1 MTHNQSGTVF
11 ELGHRPALDGL
22 RGISILA
29 VLILHLNSIHNF
41 GFTLLR
47 GGFLGVDMFFVISG
61 FLITSLLLEE
71 SRARGSVSLRA
82 FYIRR
87 ALRLLP
93 AVIAAII
100 FTILIG
106 LLVGSFTAVGVTP
119 LRLASTIF
127 YFNNWLQSFGDDV
140 PWFLTHFWSLSIEE
154 QFYLVWPVV
163 LLFLLKRRGRTTIG
177 IVTLAIGVSCLWRA
191 GLYWSGSSAMRLYHG
206 SDTRA
211 DALLAGCLLSLV
223 IYARILPSII
233 TRHLTLVGRTAWTL
247 FLLLLVLG
255 HWRAP
260 AIYVGGLTFAAL
272 MAAMILLHALIA
284 PPAILSSSVLVW
296 IGKRSYGLYVWH
308 WPVYLLASTGPN
320 VTVIPVAVIGTF
332 LFAAASYRYIE
343 KPFLERKRRHSPA
356 VAQVEP
362 ISGPA
367 ANLAAVSSHTT
378 LEIPELGLDTVGND
392 VLRES

>member
-1 MTHNQSGTVF
+1 
-11 ELGHRPALDGL
+11 
-22 RGISILA
+22 
-29 VLILHLNSIHNF
+29 
-41 GFTLLR
+41 
-47 GGFLGVDMFFVISG
+47 
-61 FLITSLLLEE
+61 
-71 SRARGSVSLRA
+71 
-82 FYIRR
+82 
-87 ALRLLP
+87 
-93 AVIAAII
+93 
-100 FTILIG
+100 
-106 LLVGSFTAVGVTP
+106 
-119 LRLASTIF
+119 
-127 YFNNWLQSFGDDV
+127 
-140 PWFLTHFWSLSIEE
+140 
-154 QFYLVWPVV
+154 
-163 LLFLLKRRGRTTIG
+163 
-177 IVTLAIGVSCLWRA
+177 
-191 GLYWSGSSAMRLYHG
+191 MRLYHG

-233 TRHLTLVGRTAWTL
+233 TRHLTLVGRAAWIL

-343 KPFLERKRRHSPA
+343 KPFLDRKRRHSPA

-362 ISGPA
+362 ISAPTE
-367 ANLAAVSSHTT
+367 NLAAVSSHPT
-378 LEIPELGLDTVGND
+378 LEIPELGLDTIENEA
-392 VLRES
+392 LRES